1 MRRLRQVRRL
11 PTITALAASAALVVA
26 ALALPAPGASATAGA
41 PTGAGIAPRSLGELD
56 CNGLSPIQQPVKNS
70 VQCADPRG
78 SWKGRFYENGH
89 YIGHD
94 EPSIRFISAQ
104 PGSGDNVSCD
114 NTHWCSALTIGQCLW
129 EFGNMRNGNTFGGDA
144 QYGSVG
150 PDTLGAFAS
159 AVQPNPEC

>member
-26 ALALPAPGASATAGA
+26 ALVLPAPGADATAGA
-41 PTGAGIAPRSLGELD
+41 TSGAGIAPRSLGELD
-56 CNGLSPIQQPVKNS
+56 CNGLSRIQQPVKDT

-78 SWKGRFYENGH
+78 PREGRFYENGH

-104 PGSGDNVSCD
+104 PGSGDNVS
-114 NTHWCSALTIGQCLW
+114 
-129 EFGNMRNGNTFGGDA
+129 
-144 QYGSVG
+144 
-150 PDTLGAFAS
+150 
-159 AVQPNPEC
+159 